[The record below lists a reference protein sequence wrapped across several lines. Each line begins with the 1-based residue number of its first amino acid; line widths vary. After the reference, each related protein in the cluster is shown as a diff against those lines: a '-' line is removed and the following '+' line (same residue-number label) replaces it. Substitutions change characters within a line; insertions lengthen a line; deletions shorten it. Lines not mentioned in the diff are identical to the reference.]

1 MKEEKNSIEN
11 IVCEGFREVGISFVG
26 RFLGSILLWVSLFV
40 EVRERNKV
48 VNRRINEV
56 NIYN

>member
-1 MKEEKNSIEN
+1 MKEEKNSTEN
-11 IVCEGFREVGISFVG
+11 IVCEGFREVGTSLAG
-26 RFLGSILLWVSLFV
+26 RPLGSILPWASLSV

-48 VNRRINEV
+48 VNRRINEA